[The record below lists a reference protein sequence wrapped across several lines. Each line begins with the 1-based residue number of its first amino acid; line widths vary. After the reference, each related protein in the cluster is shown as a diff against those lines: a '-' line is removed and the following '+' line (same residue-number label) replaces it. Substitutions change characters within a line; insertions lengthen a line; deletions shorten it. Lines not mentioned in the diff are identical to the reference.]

1 MNMALFARYKKMI
14 PSGVRLAFR
23 DLRKELKIARIV
35 RASAPKF
42 KALHNKHGLRVH
54 LGCGSD
60 IKSGWVNID
69 LTGNPPVI
77 TKGAAPGAIFI
88 NHDLRRG
95 LPLERGTCA
104 MIYSSHFFEHLGY
117 HDAVTLLRQCYLAL
131 QPSGVFRAAL
141 PVFKEAFQAYLRGD
155 KDYFRLVNI
164 FEVLPEV
171 QPGTETLVD
180 YVNYC
185 VYQSGEHKWIM
196 DEEKIMLLLRH
207 IGFKSVAISSFR
219 EGVDP
224 DNELRRAL
232 SFYVEAIK

>member
-104 MIYSSHFFEHLGY
+104 MIYSSHFFEHLSYG
-117 HDAVTLLRQCYLAL
+117 DAVALLRECRRTL
-131 QPSGVFRAAL
+131 QPGGVFRAAL
-141 PVFKEAFQAYLRGD
+141 PNFKADFEAYLRGD
-155 KDYFRLVNI
+155 AGYFHLLDV
-164 FEVLPEV
+164 FELLPRV
-171 QPGTETLVD
+171 KLGTKTLGD
-180 YVNYC
+180 
-185 VYQSGEHKWIM
+185 
-196 DEEKIMLLLRH
+196 
-207 IGFKSVAISSFR
+207 
-219 EGVDP
+219 
-224 DNELRRAL
+224 
-232 SFYVEAIK
+232 